1 MYNKLNSIDCLEK
14 YRHFVM
20 FFASTFVL
28 FTVASFI
35 YEIWSNDIA

>member
-1 MYNKLNSIDCLEK
+1 MYNKSNSIDCPEK

-20 FFASTFVL
+20 FFAFVL

-35 YEIWSNDIA
+35 C